1 MTTDN
6 AGLQTNF
13 TSEHSSGYYA
23 QLYRKHN
30 LKGGHVIMLGPGN
43 EEAAREALQAW
54 PGALQ
59 IGGGINHLNAM
70 AWIKAGAEKVMLSG
84 WKDCIFSS

>member
-1 MTTDN
+1 
-6 AGLQTNF
+6 
-13 TSEHSSGYYA
+13 
-23 QLYRKHN
+23 
-30 LKGGHVIMLGPGN
+30 MLGPGN